1 MSKKSRKRNKR
12 LLMLAALAGGAAFLG
27 RGKKKFGTDAG
38 FLKSEAAGGASL
50 KTPLVDAADAG
61 TTFIKKKKPQPIIKE
76 DTVVTNVGSPYRKTG
91 ITRQSGVATSA
102 SGNKIPFFA
111 PGEGKGSYIKDRKY
125 ETGAMPDVN
134 LDPYKIPTK
143 RVFKRGVNYRMKAG
157 GRVGANKGGSVTG
170 IAKRGFGRALKK

>member
-38 FLKSEAAGGASL
+38 FLKSGAAGGASL
-50 KTPLVDAADAG
+50 AADAAPK
-61 TTFIKKKKPQPIIKE
+61 TQWIKKKKVDAPVIKP
-76 DTVVTNVGSPYRKTG
+76 DYITKKPADDSWLDVPPGVHGSG
-91 ITRQSGVATSA
+91 
-102 SGNKIPFFA
+102 
-111 PGEGKGSYIKDRKY
+111 GKGDMWRKIKDAQY

-143 RVFKRGVNYRMKAG
+143 RVMKRGVDYRMKAG
-157 GRVGANKGGSVTG
+157 GRIGANKGGSVTG
-170 IAKRGFGRALKK
+170 IAKRGFGRALMKWKK